1 MYSKLPLALSLCT
14 GVLLLQGCSGPQ
26 EDPRVT
32 FCRGMAADLAGG
44 DVSTWTHAD
53 DRIVEPEYAVVKVK
67 SAGKTVSCWYEYT
80 AVEPGAMEHAN
91 PLLAYDTL
99 PYQVKVGDRLMK
111 GPALTEAVKKQQIEL
126 GQAVVEQAKRGLSN
140 AVQQARDVVDKVNQ
154 R

>member
-1 MYSKLPLALSLCT
+1 MSMRVSISFALCV
-14 GVLLLQGCSGPQ
+14 GGMLLQGCSGPQ

-44 DVSTWTHAD
+44 DVSAWVHAD
-53 DRIVEPEYAVVKVK
+53 NRIVEPEYAVVKVQ
-67 SAGKTVSCWYEYT
+67 SGGDTVSCWYEYT

-99 PYQVKVGDRLMK
+99 PYQVKVGNRMMK
-111 GPALTEAVKKQQIEL
+111 GTELTEAVKQQQIKL
-126 GQAVVEQAKRGLSN
+126 GQAVVEQAKRGLNS
-140 AVQQARDVVDKVNQ
+140 AVEEARHVVEKVNQ